1 MRSTAVCVLLTV
13 LAAFSLARP
22 SFGQSYD
29 GYGNNE
35 TGRSGRV
42 DPFTDADEPFSRYDR
57 NVKRESAGNLKSEY
71 KFPSATTS
79 LRKANLMPP
88 KPQLVAPEVPE
99 VKARLDGME
108 SRRREVLKQI
118 DTARAARDFP
128 RVANLVVQLD
138 ELKQERLTYLRT
150 VGQRV
155 TPEPATKS
163 VPDPT
168 GVSPAA
174 SQPVVRPLLPI
185 PTLGPRTEK

>member
-1 MRSTAVCVLLTV
+1 MRSTVLGGSLV
-13 LAAFSLARP
+13 AAAIFFFAHA

-35 TGRSGRV
+35 LRRNGRV

-88 KPQLVAPEVPE
+88 KPQLVAPEVPD
-99 VKARLDGME
+99 VKVRLDVME
-108 SRRREVLKQI
+108 SRRRDVLKQI
-118 DTARAARDFP
+118 DAARAARDFP
-128 RVANLVVQLD
+128 KVATLVVQLD
-138 ELKQERLTYLRT
+138 ELKQERLTYLRA

-155 TPEPATKS
+155 TPEPAQKS

-168 GVSPAA
+168 GVDPAA